1 MQTPVLVDFWA
12 EWCGPCK
19 QLGPVLDKL
28 EQEYAGRFKL
38 VKVDTEANQQLAG
51 HFQIRSIPTVYAFV
65 GGKPVDQFQ
74 GVLPEGQLREFIDR
88 LMPNPAATAF
98 EQAVQAVQ
106 QGDHEAAMQHAKA
119 TIQIDPKHDQARL
132 LIAQIAMAQ
141 QDPHAAKGQIDALGD
156 AARADP
162 QVQALIEQVEQAMA
176 ASQVPPPPELLAR
189 IDADP
194 ADLSARAELGEHYV
208 SHKMF
213 EQALEQF
220 LEIVARDREFED
232 DLGRKRMVE
241 VFKMASDQPA
251 LVSEWRRKLGA
262 ALNVV

>member
-1 MQTPVLVDFWA
+1 MQNPVLVDFWA
-12 EWCGPCK
+12 EWCGRCK

-38 VKVDTEANQQLAG
+38 VKVDTEANQQLAE
-51 HFQIRSIPTVYAFV
+51 HFQIRSIPTVFAFV

-88 LMPNPAATAF
+88 LMPNPASTAF

-119 TIQIDPKHDQARL
+119 TIQVDPKHDQARL
-132 LIAQIAMAQ
+132 LVAQLAMAQ
-141 QDPHAAKGQIDALGD
+141 QDPHAAKGQIDALSD
-156 AARADP
+156 AAKADP
-162 QVQALIEQVEQAMA
+162 QVQGLVAQIEEALQ
-176 ASQVPPPPELLAR
+176 ASQVPPPPDLVQR
-189 IDADP
+189 VADNP
-194 ADLSARAELGEHYV
+194 ADLAARAELGEHYV
-208 SHKMF
+208 THKMF

-220 LEIVARDREFED
+220 LAIVSQDREFQD
-232 DLGRKRMVE
+232 DLGRKKMVE
-241 VFKMASDQPA
+241 VFKEAADQPA
-251 LVSEWRRKLGA
+251 LVGEWRRKLGA